1 MSTITELGSLPLAGT
16 KKGVIS
22 VSNVTEPYGKDTS
35 DIISIGVSLNGQDI
49 QWKSHLPYENLDEV
63 IAILQK
69 ASEDKK
75 TLKTINIFRKEAFP
89 SF

>member
-22 VSNVTEPYGKDTS
+22 VSNVTEPYGKDTP
-35 DIISIGVSLNGQDI
+35 DIVSIGVSLNGQDI

-69 ASEDKK
+69 ASED
-75 TLKTINIFRKEAFP
+75 RKN
-89 SF
+89 S